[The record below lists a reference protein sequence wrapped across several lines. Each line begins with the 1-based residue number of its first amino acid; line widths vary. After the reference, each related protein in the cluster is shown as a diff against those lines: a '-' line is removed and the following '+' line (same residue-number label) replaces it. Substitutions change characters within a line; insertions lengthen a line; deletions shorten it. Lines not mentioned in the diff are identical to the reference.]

1 MAVDGAVAAKK
12 QDHIGLIGSRGHPD
26 APVDMKIVEM
36 LVDLKRLEVF
46 LRTSQPKDDSSAHVR
61 G

>member
-1 MAVDGAVAAKK
+1 
-12 QDHIGLIGSRGHPD
+12 
-26 APVDMKIVEM
+26 MKIAEM
-36 LVDLKRLEVF
+36 LVGLKRLEIL